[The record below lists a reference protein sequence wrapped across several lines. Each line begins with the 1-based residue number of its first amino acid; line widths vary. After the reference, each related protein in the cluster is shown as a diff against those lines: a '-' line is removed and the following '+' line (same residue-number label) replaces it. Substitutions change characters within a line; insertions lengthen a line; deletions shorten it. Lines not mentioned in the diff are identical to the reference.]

1 LVLING
7 LADPISGEHLVA
19 RFKQLV
25 PQGEVVELPNIGHY
39 PQLEDAQAVSEAL
52 YKMISSEAV

>member
-1 LVLING
+1 
-7 LADPISGEHLVA
+7 LVA

-25 PQGEVVELPNIGHY
+25 PQGEVIELPNIGHY